1 MEMRILKAG
10 VLYFAIVF
18 GVGFLLGPI
27 RILWAVPRVGAR
39 TAEVLEAPIMLV
51 ITIVVAWWIT
61 RRFAVPRTPSSQL
74 GMGVVA
80 LVLMLIAEF
89 GFVLWLR
96 GLSIRDYLAGRN
108 PVAAAVY
115 YVTLLLFGVM
125 PLLVSRSRSSE

>member
-10 VLYFAIVF
+10 VLYFAIVS

-61 RRFAVPRTPSSQL
+61 RRFAVSRTRSSRL

-125 PLLVSRSRSSE
+125 PLLVGRSRSSE